1 MIHETNDSFL
11 FNKLILCKPIPVTKG
26 SFLIRYSINEHPL
39 YIQPP
44 KCYIKQI
51 NTKAGKTFY
60 CDLVFQQENEAFLTW
75 IEKLENQTQNILYDH
90 REQWFQ
96 TDLEKED
103 IERSFVSPM
112 KMYNS
117 GKEYIIRTNI
127 QCRSGK
133 PIVKIYDEDERTIDI
148 ENITENTKVMVI
160 LEVQGVRSSS
170 KSFQID
176 IEIKQMM
183 VLKQEEIFN
192 TFILKKKTDSIEP
205 LGKQIIHSIES
216 PKYELPDIQKE
227 AILEEPVLQEPI
239 LQEVILQE
247 PVLEEVLEIPINNN
261 EDDSFHEIDIHL
273 DEVSDNDTIALKE
286 RKEMYY
292 KMYEEARQKA
302 KVARDLA
309 LSAYLEA
316 KQIKNKYMLD
326 DVLNSSSDESDES
339 DGSDNDDE

>member
-1 MIHETNDSFL
+1 
-11 FNKLILCKPIPVTKG
+11 
-26 SFLIRYSINEHPL
+26 
-39 YIQPP
+39 
-44 KCYIKQI
+44 
-51 NTKAGKTFY
+51 
-60 CDLVFQQENEAFLTW
+60 
-75 IEKLENQTQNILYDH
+75 
-90 REQWFQ
+90 
-96 TDLEKED
+96 
-103 IERSFVSPM
+103 M

-127 QCRSGK
+127 QSRSGK
-133 PIVKIYDEDERTIDI
+133 PIIKIYDEDERTIDI
-148 ENITENTKVMVI
+148 EDIKENTKVMVI

-205 LGKQIIHSIES
+205 LGKQIIPSIES
-216 PKYELPDIQKE
+216 PKYELPEIHKE
-227 AILEEPVLQEPI
+227 PILEEPV
-239 LQEVILQE
+239 LQE

>member
-1 MIHETNDSFL
+1 MIHETNDSFP

-26 SFLIRYSINEHPL
+26 SFFIRYSINEHPL

-127 QCRSGK
+127 QSRIGK
-133 PIVKIYDEDERTIDI
+133 PVVKIYDEDERTIDI
-148 ENITENTKVMVI
+148 EDIKENTKVMVI

-183 VLKQEEIFN
+183 VLKPEEIFN
-192 TFILKKKTDSIEP
+192 TFILKKRTDSIEP
-205 LGKQIIHSIES
+205 LGKQIISSIES
-216 PKYELPDIQKE
+216 PKYELPQIQKE
-227 AILEEPVLQEPI
+227 SVLEEPI
-239 LQEVILQE
+239 LQEPI
-247 PVLEEVLEIPINNN
+247 LEEVLEIPTNTI

-273 DEVSDNDTIALKE
+273 DEVSENDTISLKE

-326 DVLNSSSDESDES
+326 DVLNSSSDDSDES